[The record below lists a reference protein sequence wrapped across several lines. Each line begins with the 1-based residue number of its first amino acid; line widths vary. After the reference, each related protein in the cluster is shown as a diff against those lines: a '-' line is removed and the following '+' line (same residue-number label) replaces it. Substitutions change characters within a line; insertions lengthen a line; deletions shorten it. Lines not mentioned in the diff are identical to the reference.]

1 MPAVSAGKLS
11 FGEDADL
18 FFFGV
23 LSCCLCYYI
32 SCIMASENRSV
43 FVWWHISA
51 AIHLKTLATLSS
63 AYRLYTSNN
72 FKQGLSVSFFWGG
85 LRVDIFRCVLL

>member
-1 MPAVSAGKLS
+1 MPAVSGGKLS
-11 FGEDADL
+11 FREDADL
-18 FFFGV
+18 FFFSCFILLFVLLHLMHHGV
-23 LSCCLCYYI
+23 R
-32 SCIMASENRSV
+32 NRSV
-43 FVWWHISA
+43 SVWWHISA

-63 AYRLYTSNN
+63 AYRLYASNN